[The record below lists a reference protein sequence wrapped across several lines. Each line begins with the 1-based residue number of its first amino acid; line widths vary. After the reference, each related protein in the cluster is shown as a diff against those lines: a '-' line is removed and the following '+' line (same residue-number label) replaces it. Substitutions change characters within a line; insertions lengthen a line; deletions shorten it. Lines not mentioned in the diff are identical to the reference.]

1 MSNVVRRFEFERRFD
16 LEGLA
21 AAQQAELL
29 EREQAGRDEQERLNA
44 EHEALKSIARSEG
57 FEAGIACARKERES
71 EALRLG
77 SKFMETLE
85 LSLANAA
92 DFHREVTLDAIELAL
107 SIAEGLAGELI
118 KAAPL
123 ASAETTIKKALAE
136 EFERPR
142 LLVKVAAEDLEAL
155 RDFIKSKAELIA
167 YEGRIVVQSDPLLAV
182 GDCIVEWSDGG
193 IRSIMTERRDRVI
206 GQLQDLLSVRSER
219 RKS

>member
-1 MSNVVRRFEFERRFD
+1 MNNLVRKFEFERRFD
-16 LEGLA
+16 LEGMA
-21 AAQQAELL
+21 SAQQAELL
-29 EREQAGRDEQERLNA
+29 EREQAERDEQDRLNA

-57 FEAGIACARKERES
+57 FEAGVAFARKERES

-92 DFHREVTLDAIELAL
+92 DFHRVVTLDAIGLAV

-123 ASAETTIKKALAE
+123 VSAETTIAKALAQ

-142 LLVKVAAEDLEAL
+142 LVVKVAAADLEAL
-155 RDFIKSKAELIA
+155 QDFIKCKAELIA
-167 YEGRIVVQSDPLLAV
+167 YEGRIVVQSDPLLAA

-193 IRSIMTERRDRVI
+193 IRSIMTERRERVI
-206 GQLQDLLSVRSER
+206 GQLQDLLAARSA
-219 RKS
+219 SHQA